1 MIKNASWNESKLAW
15 HMDGLILNSLG
26 EEVKERETFLRIILG
41 CLAGQR
47 RNSGVYEH
55 NSIVI
60 YTNIMM
66 YI

>member
-1 MIKNASWNESKLAW
+1 
-15 HMDGLILNSLG
+15 MDGLILNSLG